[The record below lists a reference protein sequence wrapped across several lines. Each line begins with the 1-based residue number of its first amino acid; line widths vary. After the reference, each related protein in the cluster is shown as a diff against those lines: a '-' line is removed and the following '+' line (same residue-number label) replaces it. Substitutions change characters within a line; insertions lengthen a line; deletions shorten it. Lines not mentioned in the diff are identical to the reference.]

1 MQGDCLRILLST
13 LTTILHLRRT
23 LHLTKPC
30 PPVSTPND
38 GVEDDVSDDE
48 EVSLPMEQVAR
59 CDPEVVEPVAVSLA
73 AAIEGISQ
81 ACITATGKD
90 VSPSAHERLAGLLS
104 DAHSVMRMV
113 RNL

>member
-1 MQGDCLRILLST
+1 
-13 LTTILHLRRT
+13 
-23 LHLTKPC
+23 
-30 PPVSTPND
+30 
-38 GVEDDVSDDE
+38 
-48 EVSLPMEQVAR
+48 MEQVAR
-59 CDPEVVEPVAVSLA
+59 HNPEVVEPVAVSLA

-113 RNL
+113 HDL